1 MQVFN
6 HFALQSRLLRSIRV
20 DEWACV

>member
-6 HFALQSRLLRSIRV
+6 HFALQSHLLRSIRV